1 MTQRPNLA
9 SDLFSVFQ
17 EIAMF
22 ATLNTHTHTHTH
34 THTAMLNSN
43 NKLKCRVASQER
55 YLTWYLP
62 PKKQLKA
69 RVVCRAADIKKG
81 WVQVGQE
88 GWGHLSQKETLSLVA
103 QAVIHSH

>member
-9 SDLFSVFQ
+9 GDLFSVFQ

-22 ATLNTHTHTHTH
+22 ATFKTH